1 MATKVD
7 KVDGVQTEDEAP
19 DTTVVASS
27 SVVAGS
33 NDMLALGQ
41 VDGALATKMHLV
53 NDVSFLKMMFYC
65 GTAVDDAGNR

>member
-7 KVDGVQTEDEAP
+7 KMGGVQTEDEAP
-19 DTTVVASS
+19 DTTMVASS

-53 NDVSFLKMMFYC
+53 NDVSFSKVMLHC
-65 GTAVDDAGNR
+65 GAAVDDAGNR

>member
-1 MATKVD
+1 MG
-7 KVDGVQTEDEAP
+7 GVQTEDEAP
-19 DTTVVASS
+19 DTTMVASS

-53 NDVSFLKMMFYC
+53 NDVSFLKVMLHC

>member
-7 KVDGVQTEDEAP
+7 KMGGVQTEDDAP

-41 VDGALATKMHLV
+41 VDGALATKMYLV
-53 NDVSFLKMMFYC
+53 NNVRFLKMMLHC
-65 GTAVDDAGNR
+65 GTAVDNAGNR

>member
-7 KVDGVQTEDEAP
+7 KMGGVQTEDEAP

-41 VDGALATKMHLV
+41 VDGALATKMYLV
-53 NDVSFLKMMFYC
+53 NNVRFLKMTLHY
-65 GTAVDDAGNR
+65 GTAVDNAGNR

>member
-7 KVDGVQTEDEAP
+7 KMGGVQTQDEAP
-19 DTTVVASS
+19 DTAAVASS
-27 SVVAGS
+27 SLVAGS

-53 NDVSFLKMMFYC
+53 NDVSFLKMMFHC